1 MEDEIIK
8 KSTFDE
14 LKKEVNDSL
23 LNSKPN
29 DWRDGQFVFNYINAM
44 YGVARYVQF
53 QRNVDCFYN
62 DSQIDEFIKECAI
75 AITQIEDDD
84 NNNNR

>member
-1 MEDEIIK
+1 M
-8 KSTFDE
+8 TFDE

-53 QRNVDCFYN
+53 QRNVDCFYI
-62 DSQIDEFIKECAI
+62 DSKIDEFIKECAI
-75 AITQIEDDD
+75 VITQLEKENDD
-84 NNNNR
+84 NNAS

>member
-1 MEDEIIK
+1 M
-8 KSTFDE
+8 TFDE

-29 DWRDGQFVFNYINAM
+29 DWRDGQFVFNFINAM

-53 QRNVDCFYN
+53 KRNVDCFYD
-62 DSQIDEFIKECAI
+62 DSKIDEFIKECAI
-75 AITQIEDDD
+75 AITQLENENND
-84 NNNNR
+84 NNNNKHI